1 MFEAL
6 IEAGLVKQ
14 KRYENGLSVFKYAR
28 KVFYDALW
36 NTDPLLLEARGM
48 VLDDEGNKI
57 IWPFTK
63 VFNHHENNTELPL
76 NTMIVAPRKV
86 NGFMAS
92 VTRYHDEIVI
102 STTGSLDS
110 DFVGYARDMLAPLD
124 LDYITEGYTW
134 LFEIVHPADPH
145 IVEEEVGAYL
155 IGLRLNKTGAMMDEA
170 VMDTWGDIIGAKRPE
185 WIRCNFGQILEIL
198 KTCKHEGFMVRLD
211 DQGQQTIMKLK
222 SPHYLTKKWLMRMGT
237 KRTPAMFND
246 TQKFKEGIDEE
257 FYGAV
262 DWIVST
268 CSLEHWDSLK
278 DTERREIIEDY
289 FGGCYENVVSGSRAT
304 GEREEYTGC
313 NNGSCLACST
323 LRT

>member
-48 VLDDEGNKI
+48 VLDDAGNKI

-63 VFNHHENNTELPL
+63 VFNRFENCTDLPANTK
-76 NTMIVAPRKV
+76 IVAPRKV

-92 VTRYHDEIVI
+92 VTRYHDEIII

-110 DFVGYARDMLAPLD
+110 DFVGYAREMLEGVD
-124 LDYITEGYTW
+124 LNLVYEGYTW

-145 IVEEEVGAYL
+145 IVEEEIGAYL
-155 IGLRLNKTGAMMDEA
+155 IGVRRHNGGAMMDEGVLDA
-170 VMDTWGDIIGAKRPE
+170 WAGTMGCKRPE
-185 WIRCNFGQILEIL
+185 WIRCNFGQICELL
-198 KTCKHEGFMVRLD
+198 KIVKHEGFMVRLD
-211 DQGQQTIMKLK
+211 EPGQPTMMKLK
-222 SPHYLTKKWLMRMGT
+222 SPHYLTKKWLMRMGA
-237 KRTPAMFND
+237 KRTPEMFNN

-257 FYGAV
+257 FYGVV

-268 CSLEHWDSLK
+268 CSLEYWNTLK

-289 FGGCYENVVSGSRAT
+289 FGGCHENVVSGEGTT
-304 GEREEYTGC
+304 GQREEYTGC
-313 NNGSCLACST
+313 HDGSCLACST
-323 LRT
+323 L